1 MLARYYVVSRERLV
15 DNIHQ
20 HAAYHFLL
28 ERSGSL
34 YKSLDLELC
43 LSLYVEKPEQVADT
57 SIESRKRISGLG
69 VENRES

>member
-1 MLARYYVVSRERLV
+1 MN
-15 DNIHQ
+15 NIHQ
-20 HAAYHFLL
+20 QAAYHFLL

-69 VENRES
+69 MENRESWGGFD